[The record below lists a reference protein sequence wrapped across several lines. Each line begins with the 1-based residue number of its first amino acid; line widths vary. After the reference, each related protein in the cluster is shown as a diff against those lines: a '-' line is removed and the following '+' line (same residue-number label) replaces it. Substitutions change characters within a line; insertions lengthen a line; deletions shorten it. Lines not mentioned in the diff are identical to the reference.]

1 MADHIIKV
9 LIVDDHQLMIE
20 GLKVL
25 LEDELGIKVVSGA
38 ASMGEAIKILEQ
50 QQVDIIL
57 MDINMPEISGID
69 MTKKIRELY
78 PAVKVIALTMHEDI
92 SVISKMI
99 KAGASGY
106 ILKRTNMQEVVDAI
120 RAVHQNG
127 RYLSASV
134 QHVIMDNLM
143 SPEELLDTAEEDK
156 PVLSSREL
164 EVLQLIAKEFSNE
177 QIGEALYISERTV
190 EAHRRNIFIKTKTK
204 SIVGLIKYALNE
216 GLVELD

>member
-69 MTKKIRELY
+69 MTKKIKELY

>member
-69 MTKKIRELY
+69 MTKKIRELH

>member
-1 MADHIIKV
+1 
-9 LIVDDHQLMIE
+9 MIE

-38 ASMGEAIKILEQ
+38 ASMDEAIKILEQ

-69 MTKKIRELY
+69 MTKKIKELY

>member
-25 LEDELGIKVVSGA
+25 LEDELGIKVVSGE
-38 ASMGEAIKILEQ
+38 ASMGEAIKILEE

-69 MTKKIRELY
+69 MTKKIKELY

-127 RYLSASV
+127 R
-134 QHVIMDNLM
+134 
-143 SPEELLDTAEEDK
+143 
-156 PVLSSREL
+156 
-164 EVLQLIAKEFSNE
+164 
-177 QIGEALYISERTV
+177 
-190 EAHRRNIFIKTKTK
+190 
-204 SIVGLIKYALNE
+204 
-216 GLVELD
+216 